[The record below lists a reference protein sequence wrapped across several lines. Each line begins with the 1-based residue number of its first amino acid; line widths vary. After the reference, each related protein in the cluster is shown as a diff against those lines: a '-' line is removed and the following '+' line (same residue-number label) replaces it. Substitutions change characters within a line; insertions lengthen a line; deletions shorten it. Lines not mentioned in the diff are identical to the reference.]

1 MQKNKGNIDLGKIKS
16 FWTVLLL
23 ILCKVLY
30 VRKQVMNIED
40 YILIRR
46 IQNGDPGA
54 FETLVRK
61 HYQNIYQFCV
71 RRCNGDTALAADLTQ
86 DTFLKLIEHIQQ
98 YRLTGKFINFL
109 LTIAV
114 NTCNNHFKKKSP
126 DIVDMDTL
134 STVPS
139 NLNVSEEVLRQENA
153 KIIQQA
159 IDRLPDMQKEAV
171 ILRFYHDRKLKEIAT
186 ITGVSLPT
194 AKSRLKQGLDKLKRY
209 LDKEDFKA

>member
-1 MQKNKGNIDLGKIKS
+1 M
-16 FWTVLLL
+16 L

-30 VRKQVMNIED
+30 SRKQVMNIED

-46 IQNGDPGA
+46 IQNGDPEA

-61 HYQNIYQFCV
+61 YYQNIYQFCV

-134 STVPS
+134 SAVPS
-139 NLNVSEEVLRQENA
+139 NLNISEEVLRQEDA

-159 IDRLPDMQKEAV
+159 IDRLPDMQKEVV
-171 ILRFYHDRKLKEIAT
+171 ILRFYHDRKLKEIAA

-209 LDKEDFKA
+209 LDKEDFKT

>member
-1 MQKNKGNIDLGKIKS
+1 M
-16 FWTVLLL
+16 L

-30 VRKQVMNIED
+30 SRKQVMNIED

-46 IQNGDPGA
+46 IQNGDPEA

-61 HYQNIYQFCV
+61 YYQNIYQFCV

-134 STVPS
+134 SAVPS
-139 NLNVSEEVLRQENA
+139 NLNISEEVLRQEDA

-159 IDRLPDMQKEAV
+159 IDRLPDMQKEVV
-171 ILRFYHDRKLKEIAT
+171 ILRFYHDRKIKEIAA

>member
-1 MQKNKGNIDLGKIKS
+1 M
-16 FWTVLLL
+16 L

-30 VRKQVMNIED
+30 SRKQVMNIED

-46 IQNGDPGA
+46 IQNGDPEA

-134 STVPS
+134 SAVPS
-139 NLNVSEEVLRQENA
+139 NLNISEEVLRQENA

-159 IDRLPDMQKEAV
+159 IDRLPDMQKEVV
-171 ILRFYHDRKLKEIAT
+171 ILRFYHDRKLKEIAA

>member
-1 MQKNKGNIDLGKIKS
+1 M
-16 FWTVLLL
+16 L

-30 VRKQVMNIED
+30 SRKQVMNIED

-46 IQNGDPGA
+46 IQNGNTEA
-54 FETLVRK
+54 FEALVRK

-98 YRLTGKFINFL
+98 YRLTGKFMNFL

-114 NTCNNHFKKKSP
+114 NTCNNYFKKKSP

-139 NLNVSEEVLRQENA
+139 NLNISEEVLRQENA

-159 IDRLPDMQKEAV
+159 IDRLPDMQKGVV
-171 ILRFYHDRKLKEIAT
+171 ILRFYHDRKLKEIAA

>member
-1 MQKNKGNIDLGKIKS
+1 M
-16 FWTVLLL
+16 L

-30 VRKQVMNIED
+30 SRKQVMNIED

-46 IQNGDPGA
+46 IQNGDPEA

-98 YRLTGKFINFL
+98 YRLTGKFMNFL

-134 STVPS
+134 SAVPS
-139 NLNVSEEVLRQENA
+139 NLNISEEVLRQEDA

-159 IDRLPDMQKEAV
+159 IDRLPDMQKEVV
-171 ILRFYHDRKLKEIAT
+171 ILRFYHDRKLKEIAA

>member
-1 MQKNKGNIDLGKIKS
+1 M
-16 FWTVLLL
+16 L

-30 VRKQVMNIED
+30 SRKQVMNIED

-46 IQNGDPGA
+46 IQNGDPEA

-134 STVPS
+134 SAVPS
-139 NLNVSEEVLRQENA
+139 NLNISEEVLRQEDA

-159 IDRLPDMQKEAV
+159 IDRLPDMQKEVV
-171 ILRFYHDRKLKEIAT
+171 ILRFYHDRKLKEIAA
-186 ITGVSLPT
+186 ITGVNLPT

-209 LDKEDFKA
+209 LGKEDFKA

>member
-1 MQKNKGNIDLGKIKS
+1 M
-16 FWTVLLL
+16 L

-30 VRKQVMNIED
+30 SGKQVMNIED

-46 IQNGDPGA
+46 IQSGNPEA
-54 FETLVRK
+54 LETLVRK

-98 YRLTGKFINFL
+98 YRLTGKFMNFL

-114 NTCNNHFKKKSP
+114 NTCNNYFKKKSP

-159 IDRLPDMQKEAV
+159 IDRLPDIQKEVV
-171 ILRFYHDRKLKEIAT
+171 ILRFYHDRKLKEIAA

>member
-1 MQKNKGNIDLGKIKS
+1 M
-16 FWTVLLL
+16 L

-30 VRKQVMNIED
+30 SRKQVMNIED

-46 IQNGDPGA
+46 IQNGDPEA

-134 STVPS
+134 SAVPS
-139 NLNVSEEVLRQENA
+139 NLNISEEVLRQEDA

-159 IDRLPDMQKEAV
+159 IDRLPDMQKEVV
-171 ILRFYHDRKLKEIAT
+171 ILRFYHDRKLKEIAA

>member
-1 MQKNKGNIDLGKIKS
+1 M
-16 FWTVLLL
+16 V

-30 VRKQVMNIED
+30 SRKQVMNIED

-46 IQNGDPGA
+46 IQNGDPEA

-61 HYQNIYQFCV
+61 YYQNIYQFCV

-134 STVPS
+134 SAVPS
-139 NLNVSEEVLRQENA
+139 NLNISEEVLRQEDA

-159 IDRLPDMQKEAV
+159 IDRLPDMQKEVV
-171 ILRFYHDRKLKEIAT
+171 ILRFYHDRKLKEIAA

>member
-1 MQKNKGNIDLGKIKS
+1 M
-16 FWTVLLL
+16 L

-30 VRKQVMNIED
+30 SRKQVMNIED

-46 IQNGDPGA
+46 IQNGDPEA

-61 HYQNIYQFCV
+61 YYQNIYQFCV

-86 DTFLKLIEHIQQ
+86 DTFLKLIAHIQQ

-134 STVPS
+134 SAVPS
-139 NLNVSEEVLRQENA
+139 NLNISEEVLRQEDA

-159 IDRLPDMQKEAV
+159 IDRLPDMQKEVV
-171 ILRFYHDRKLKEIAT
+171 ILRFYHDRKLKEIAA

>member
-1 MQKNKGNIDLGKIKS
+1 
-16 FWTVLLL
+16 
-23 ILCKVLY
+23 
-30 VRKQVMNIED
+30 MNIED

-46 IQNGDPGA
+46 IQNGDPEA

-61 HYQNIYQFCV
+61 YYQNIYQFCV

-98 YRLTGKFINFL
+98 YRLTGKFMNFL

-126 DIVDMDTL
+126 DIVGMDTL
-134 STVPS
+134 SAVPS
-139 NLNVSEEVLRQENA
+139 NLNISEEVLRQEDA

-159 IDRLPDMQKEAV
+159 IDRLYAKRGCYFTV
-171 ILRFYHDRKLKEIAT
+171 
-186 ITGVSLPT
+186 LP
-194 AKSRLKQGLDKLKRY
+194 
-209 LDKEDFKA
+209 

>member
-1 MQKNKGNIDLGKIKS
+1 M
-16 FWTVLLL
+16 L

-30 VRKQVMNIED
+30 SRKQVMNIED

-46 IQNGDPGA
+46 IQNGNTEA
-54 FETLVRK
+54 FEALVRK
-61 HYQNIYQFCV
+61 YYQNIYNFCV
-71 RRCNGDTALAADLTQ
+71 RRCNGDTTLAADLTQ

-98 YRLTGKFINFL
+98 YRLTGKFMNFL

-159 IDRLPDMQKEAV
+159 IDRLPDIQKEV
-171 ILRFYHDRKLKEIAT
+171 IILRFYHDRKLKEIAA

>member
-1 MQKNKGNIDLGKIKS
+1 M
-16 FWTVLLL
+16 L

-30 VRKQVMNIED
+30 SGKQVMNIED

-46 IQNGDPGA
+46 IQSGNPEA
-54 FETLVRK
+54 LETLVRK

-134 STVPS
+134 SAVPS
-139 NLNVSEEVLRQENA
+139 NLNVSEEVLRQEDA
-153 KIIQQA
+153 KIMQQA
-159 IDRLPDMQKEAV
+159 IDRLPDMQKEVV
-171 ILRFYHDRKLKEIAT
+171 ILRFYHDRKLKEIAA

>member
-1 MQKNKGNIDLGKIKS
+1 M
-16 FWTVLLL
+16 L

-30 VRKQVMNIED
+30 SGKQVMNIED
-40 YILIRR
+40 YILIKR
-46 IQNGDPGA
+46 IQNGDTEA
-54 FETLVRK
+54 FETLVQK
-61 HYQNIYQFCV
+61 YYQNIYNFCV
-71 RRCNGDTALAADLTQ
+71 RRCNGNTTLAADLTQ

-134 STVPS
+134 SAVPS
-139 NLNVSEEVLRQENA
+139 NLNISEEVLRQENA

-159 IDRLPDMQKEAV
+159 IDRLPDMQKEVV
-171 ILRFYHDRKLKEIAT
+171 ILRFYHDRKLKEIAA

>member
-1 MQKNKGNIDLGKIKS
+1 
-16 FWTVLLL
+16 
-23 ILCKVLY
+23 
-30 VRKQVMNIED
+30 MNIED

-46 IQNGDPGA
+46 IQNGDPEA

-61 HYQNIYQFCV
+61 YYQNIYQFCV

-86 DTFLKLIEHIQQ
+86 DTFLNLIEHIQQ

-134 STVPS
+134 SAVPS
-139 NLNVSEEVLRQENA
+139 NLNISEEVLRQEDA

-159 IDRLPDMQKEAV
+159 IDRLPDMQKEVV
-171 ILRFYHDRKLKEIAT
+171 ILRFYHDRKLKEIAA
-186 ITGVSLPT
+186 ITGASLPT
-194 AKSRLKQGLDKLKRY
+194 AKSRLKQGLDKMKRY
-209 LDKEDFKA
+209 LDKEDFKAWKIKIDIFRRY

>member
-1 MQKNKGNIDLGKIKS
+1 M
-16 FWTVLLL
+16 L

-30 VRKQVMNIED
+30 SRKQVMNIED

-46 IQNGDPGA
+46 IQNGDPEA

-61 HYQNIYQFCV
+61 YYQNIYQFCV

-134 STVPS
+134 SVVPS
-139 NLNVSEEVLRQENA
+139 NLNISEEVLRQEDA

-159 IDRLPDMQKEAV
+159 IDRLPDMQKEVV
-171 ILRFYHDRKLKEIAT
+171 ILRFYHDRKLKEIAA
-186 ITGVSLPT
+186 ITGVGLPT

>member
-1 MQKNKGNIDLGKIKS
+1 M
-16 FWTVLLL
+16 
-23 ILCKVLY
+23 CKVLY
-30 VRKQVMNIED
+30 SGKQVMNIED
-40 YILIRR
+40 SILIRR
-46 IQNGDPGA
+46 IQNGDLEA

-86 DTFLKLIEHIQQ
+86 DSFLKLVEHIQQ
-98 YRLTGKFINFL
+98 YKLTGKFINFL

-114 NTCNNHFKKKSP
+114 NTCNNHFKRNSP

-134 STVPS
+134 SVLS
-139 NLNVSEEVLRQENA
+139 DSQNISEGILRQEDA
-153 KIIQQA
+153 RIIQQA
-159 IDRLPDMQKEAV
+159 IDRLPDMQKEVV
-171 ILRFYHDRKLKEIAT
+171 ILRFYHDKRLKEIAA

>member
-1 MQKNKGNIDLGKIKS
+1 M
-16 FWTVLLL
+16 T
-23 ILCKVLY
+23 
-30 VRKQVMNIED
+30 NIED

-46 IQNGDPGA
+46 IQNGDTEA

-61 HYQNIYQFCV
+61 YYQNIYNFCV
-71 RRCNGDTALAADLTQ
+71 RRCNGDTTLAADLTQ
-86 DTFLKLIEHIQQ
+86 DTFLKLITHIQQ

-126 DIVDMDTL
+126 DLVDMDTL
-134 STVPS
+134 STVES
-139 NLNVSEEVLRQENA
+139 NVNIAEEILRQEDTQ
-153 KIIQQA
+153 IIQQA
-159 IDRLPDMQKEAV
+159 LDQLPDIQKEVV
-171 ILRFYHDRKLKEIAT
+171 ILRFYHDRKLKEIAA

-209 LDKEDFKA
+209 LDQEDFKA

>member
-1 MQKNKGNIDLGKIKS
+1 
-16 FWTVLLL
+16 
-23 ILCKVLY
+23 
-30 VRKQVMNIED
+30 MNIED

-46 IQNGDPGA
+46 IQNGDTEA

-61 HYQNIYQFCV
+61 YYNDIYNFCV

-86 DTFLKLIEHIQQ
+86 DTFLKLIEHIRQ
-98 YRLTGKFINFL
+98 YKLTGKFINFL

-114 NTCNNHFKKKSP
+114 NVCNNYFKKKSP
-126 DIVDMDTL
+126 DIIDMDTL
-134 STVPS
+134 SAVQS
-139 NLNVSEEVLRQENA
+139 DINVSEEVLRKEDS

-159 IDRLPDMQKEAV
+159 IDRLPDMQKEV
-171 ILRFYHDRKLKEIAT
+171 IILRFYHDRKLKEIAA

-209 LDKEDFKA
+209 LNKEDFKA

>member
-1 MQKNKGNIDLGKIKS
+1 M
-16 FWTVLLL
+16 L

-30 VRKQVMNIED
+30 SGKQVMNIED

-46 IQNGDPGA
+46 IQNGDPEA
-54 FETLVRK
+54 FETLVWK
-61 HYQNIYQFCV
+61 YYQNIYQFCV

-98 YRLTGKFINFL
+98 YRLTGKFMNFL

-134 STVPS
+134 SAVPS
-139 NLNVSEEVLRQENA
+139 NLNISEEVLRQEDA
-153 KIIQQA
+153 KILQQA
-159 IDRLPDMQKEAV
+159 IDRLPDMQKEVV
-171 ILRFYHDRKLKEIAT
+171 ILRFYHDRKLKEIAA
-186 ITGVSLPT
+186 ITGVGLPT

>member
-1 MQKNKGNIDLGKIKS
+1 M
-16 FWTVLLL
+16 L

-30 VRKQVMNIED
+30 SRKQVMNIED

-46 IQNGDPGA
+46 IQNGDPEA

-134 STVPS
+134 SAVPS
-139 NLNVSEEVLRQENA
+139 NLNISEEVLRQEDT

-159 IDRLPDMQKEAV
+159 IDRLPDMQKEVV
-171 ILRFYHDRKLKEIAT
+171 ILRFYHDRKLKEIAA